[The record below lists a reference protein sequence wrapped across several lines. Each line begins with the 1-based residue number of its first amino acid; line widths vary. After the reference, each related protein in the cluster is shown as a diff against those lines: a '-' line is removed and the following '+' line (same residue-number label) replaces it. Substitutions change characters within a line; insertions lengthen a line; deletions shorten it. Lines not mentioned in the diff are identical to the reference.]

1 MERADAV
8 PAGPRRGPRR
18 SLDWG
23 VVLTLTR
30 EVGQQIYIGDDIILT
45 VVSVSPNGRV
55 RLGIEAPKQV
65 RIDRKEA
72 LERIREEKVDSANAT
87 PDLTVDAAPA
97 LVLRSGRPRSLR
109 ERGHGRGG
117 NLGQQR

>member
-1 MERADAV
+1 MERPDAV
-8 PAGPRRGPRR
+8 PPGPRRGPHR
-18 SLDWG
+18 SVDWG

-65 RIDRKEA
+65 RIDRKEV
-72 LERIREEKVDSANAT
+72 LERIREENVDSANAT
-87 PDLTVDAAPA
+87 PDLTVDAAAWAAYGARRANARAKP
-97 LVLRSGRPRSLR
+97 
-109 ERGHGRGG
+109 
-117 NLGQQR
+117 